1 MPQPLDD
8 DVNEYASGL
17 IVNVH
22 KDWDALVDSIK
33 HQATFQIYEEHIEN
47 VMEELLDPE
56 PNLQT
61 LNHELT
67 AIEYAVAVAP
77 NRPEV
82 LQNFQEFKRGLLEFY
97 DHLHQFHGAEFDVL
111 AERFDHYWGYDE

>member
-1 MPQPLDD
+1 MPQPIEDD
-8 DVNEYASGL
+8 ANEYASGM

-33 HQATFQIYEEHIEN
+33 HQATFQIYEDHIN
-47 VMEELLDPE
+47 AVMEELLDPE
-56 PNLQT
+56 ADLQV
-61 LNHELT
+61 LNHELN

-82 LQNFQEFKRGLLEFY
+82 LQAFQEFKRGLLEFN

-111 AERFDHYWGYDE
+111 AERFDTYWAYDE

>member
-1 MPQPLDD
+1 MPQPIEDD
-8 DVNEYASGL
+8 AYASGM

-33 HQATFQIYEEHIEN
+33 HQATFQIYEDHIN
-47 VMEELLDPE
+47 NIMEEVLDPE
-56 PNLQT
+56 ADLQV
-61 LNHELT
+61 LNHELN

-82 LQNFQEFKRGLLEFY
+82 LQAFQEFKRGLLEFN

-111 AERFDHYWGYDE
+111 AERFDTYWAYDE

>member
-1 MPQPLDD
+1 MPQPIDD

-22 KDWDALVDSIK
+22 RDWDALVDSIK
-33 HQATFQIYEEHIEN
+33 HQATFQVYEDHITD
-47 VMEELLDPE
+47 VMNELLDAE

-82 LQNFQEFKRGLLEFY
+82 LEKFHEFKRGLLEFY
-97 DHLHQFHGAEFDVL
+97 DHLHQFEGAEFDVL
-111 AERFDHYWGYDE
+111 AERFDNYWGYDE

>member
-1 MPQPLDD
+1 MPQPIDD
-8 DVNEYASGL
+8 DANEYVSGL

-33 HQATFQIYEEHIEN
+33 HQATFQIYEDHISN
-47 VMEELLDPE
+47 VIDEVLDPE
-56 PNLQT
+56 CNLQT
-61 LNHELT
+61 LTHELN

-82 LQNFQEFKRGLLEFY
+82 LQIFQEFRNGLLNLNDY
-97 DHLHQFHGAEFDVL
+97 LHQFHGAEFDVL
-111 AERFDHYWGYDE
+111 AERFDTYWGYE